1 MNSTREIEE
10 AIAALPKS
18 ELEEFRA
25 WFAKFDAEN
34 WDEQFEV
41 DVKSGKLSEM
51 AKKAISQHRNYK
63 TKEI

>member
-1 MNSTREIEE
+1 MNSTREIEK

-34 WDEQFEV
+34 WDEKFEI
-41 DVKSGKLSEM
+41 DAQSGKLSEL
-51 AKKAISQHRNYK
+51 AKKAISQHQNNK
-63 TKEI
+63 TREI